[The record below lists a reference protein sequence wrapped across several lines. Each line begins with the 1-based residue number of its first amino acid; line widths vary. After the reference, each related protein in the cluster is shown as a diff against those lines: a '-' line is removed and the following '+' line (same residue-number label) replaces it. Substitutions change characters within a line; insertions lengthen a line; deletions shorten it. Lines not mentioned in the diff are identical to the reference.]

1 MCNTFMGRL
10 ILALK
15 TKRRSAK
22 KTAQTDGT
30 RAGERA
36 RLLHREQMP
45 DRLGCGQSRAV
56 VVNKAH
62 RPNKRPFPEG
72 VSVNQTA
79 GVSQNARRVVVS
91 AGNPAL
97 VYLLVLQLA
106 FLPAV
111 ARAGAHSQDPQREPL
126 GSLTIVGEARVN
138 DAQPPAESTIFSG
151 DTLRTA
157 QNGTATFSTS
167 GKGSVKIFPESLVGF
182 PGNSQYV
189 ADLKSG
195 MVVMSS
201 LSGSTGI
208 NLRAGKYIV
217 TGVTE
222 GEQSTSKIEAALDG
236 SFLISC
242 LDGSVGV
249 IPLDGA
255 NGLFIQAGQ
264 FVTISPAGV
273 LTAVEK
279 PPAPSTAPAPA
290 APTSQPS
297 AKNNSHIGWILL
309 AVAGGGG
316 AAIAA
321 AKAGGGGGSSPV
333 SPSQ

>member
-1 MCNTFMGRL
+1 
-10 ILALK
+10 
-15 TKRRSAK
+15 
-22 KTAQTDGT
+22 
-30 RAGERA
+30 
-36 RLLHREQMP
+36 
-45 DRLGCGQSRAV
+45 

-62 RPNKRPFPEG
+62 RPILSPSPEG
-72 VSVNQTA
+72 VPVKRIAPVPQNTKRTFISAA
-79 GVSQNARRVVVS
+79 GR
-91 AGNPAL
+91 AL
-97 VYLLVLQLA
+97 VGILALQLA
-106 FLPAV
+106 FFPAV
-111 ARAGAHSQDPQREPL
+111 SQAAGAGTSTRAQDQQRQPL
-126 GSLTIVGEARVN
+126 GSLSTVGEVRVN

-151 DTLRTA
+151 DTVHTG
-157 QNGTATFSTS
+157 QDGTATFTTS
-167 GKGSVKIFPESLVGF
+167 GKGSLKIFPGSLVGF
-182 PGNSQYV
+182 PGNPQYV
-189 ADLKSG
+189 AELKSG

-208 NLRAGKYIV
+208 SLRVGNYVV

-264 FVTISPAGV
+264 FVRISPAGE
-273 LTAVEK
+273 LAAVEK
-279 PPAPSTAPAPA
+279 PPAAAAPPPSTP
-290 APTSQPS
+290 SSVPS
-297 AKNNSHIGWILL
+297 ATSSSHIGWILL
-309 AVAGGGG
+309 AVGGGAG

-333 SPSQ
+333 SPAQ

>member
-15 TKRRSAK
+15 TTRRSAK
-22 KTAQTDGT
+22 KTAQTDGA
-30 RAGERA
+30 RAWEHA
-36 RLLHREQMP
+36 CLLRREQMT
-45 DRLGCGQSRAV
+45 DRLCCGQSRAV
-56 VVNKAH
+56 VVNNAH
-62 RPNKRPFPEG
+62 RPITSPLPEG
-72 VSVNQTA
+72 VPVNRSA
-79 GVSQNARRVVVS
+79 GVSQNARRVNVS
-91 AGNPAL
+91 AGNLGL

-111 ARAGAHSQDPQREPL
+111 ARAGAHSQDPQRQPL
-126 GSLTIVGEARVN
+126 GSLTIVGEARIN
-138 DAQPPAESTIFSG
+138 DAQPPAESTIFTG
-151 DTLRTA
+151 DVLRTA
-157 QNGTATFSTS
+157 QKGTATFSTS
-167 GKGSVKIFPESLVGF
+167 GQGSLKIFPESLVGF
-182 PGNSQYV
+182 PGNPQYV

-208 NLRAGKYIV
+208 NLRAGKYVV
-217 TGVTE
+217 TGVTA

-264 FVTISPAGV
+264 FVTISPAGE
-273 LTAVEK
+273 LAAVEK
-279 PPAPSTAPAPA
+279 PPTPSTAPAPA
-290 APTSQPS
+290 APTSQTS
-297 AKNNSHIGWILL
+297 AKSNSHIGWILL
-309 AVAGGGG
+309 AVGGGAG